1 MFVDISDNIDLIV
14 VVDHVVGCV
23 PDPYVLFYDLLCD
36 DENDLPVAVVVDHV
50 VGCVPDPYD
59 EYDLPVAVADDHAVE
74 YDLFALYT
82 NYRK

>member
-23 PDPYVLFYDLLCD
+23 PDPYVLFY
-36 DENDLPVAVVVDHV
+36 
-50 VGCVPDPYD
+50 
-59 EYDLPVAVADDHAVE
+59 YDLPVAVADDHAVE